1 MPYIAIKGFPKDDET
16 VRKVAERIN
25 ATLLE
30 LWGCRQEHINISY
43 DAVPPEEWD
52 ERIERGEIARNRD
65 KMLMLGGE
73 WTSREKSPANVHAMH
88 MLQEQMKGQT
98 TAAGLTSEDDVA
110 EWITQSR
117 REENTESS
125 ARRT

>member
-1 MPYIAIKGFPKDDET
+1 MAASLPASS
-16 VRKVAERIN
+16 
-25 ATLLE
+25 LLTAN
-30 LWGCRQEHINISY
+30 RQEHINISY
-43 DAVPPEEWD
+43 EAVPPEEWD

-88 MLQEQMKGQT
+88 ILQEQMKGQ
-98 TAAGLTSEDDVA
+98 AAVAEITSEDDVA

-117 REENTESS
+117 REENAELP
-125 ARRT
+125 AGRT

>member
-43 DAVPPEEWD
+43 EAVPPEKWD
-52 ERIERGEIARNRD
+52 ERIERGEIARNKG

-73 WTSREKSPANVHAMH
+73 WTSGEEK
-88 MLQEQMKGQT
+88 
-98 TAAGLTSEDDVA
+98 
-110 EWITQSR
+110 
-117 REENTESS
+117 
-125 ARRT
+125 

>member
-43 DAVPPEEWD
+43 EAVPPEEWD

-73 WTSREKSPANVHAMH
+73 WTSREKTLTILHLDNCPYCH
-88 MLQEQMKGQT
+88 KGT
-98 TAAGLTSEDDVA
+98 PRAGRAA
-110 EWITQSR
+110 
-117 REENTESS
+117 
-125 ARRT
+125 